1 MNPRIFFI
9 SLALGC
15 LGLPTLAQRNLRDI
29 PPPDPE
35 VEKASFKVADG
46 FEVNLWAADPLLAK
60 PAQISFDRQGRL
72 WVASSETYPQLNVNQ
87 DPSDRILILE
97 DTDGD
102 GAADKSS
109 VYYDQLIIPGGVLP
123 DGNGGAYVAHG
134 EELLHLHVRN
144 GDGRADYR
152 EVLLS

>member
-1 MNPRIFFI
+1 MKHTLIFFPI
-9 SLALGC
+9 ALTLLSLPAE
-15 LGLPTLAQRNLRDI
+15 AQRNLRDI
-29 PPPDPE
+29 PPPDPQ
-35 VEKASFKVADG
+35 VEKASFKVAEG

-60 PAQISFDRQGRL
+60 PSQISFDRQGRL

-109 VYYDQLIIPGGVLP
+109 IDYDQLIIPGGVLP
-123 DGNGGAYVAHG
+123 DGSGGAYVAHG
-134 EELLHLHVRN
+134 EELLHL
-144 GDGRADYR
+144 
-152 EVLLS
+152 